1 MGKTKIIATIGPA
14 TSTKEKIKE
23 LILSGCDVFR
33 LNMSHSS
40 YEFCTTIVN
49 IINDL
54 NEELNTSVAV
64 MLDTNGP
71 DIRIREIKNNTAF
84 LKQDDKI
91 RIYKD
96 NILGDETKFSI
107 DYNAFVDEV
116 SIGNNILLND
126 GLTELIV
133 EEKTSEYLICK
144 VVKEGTISS
153 KMGVHVKDVKL
164 NIPFINKRDKEDLL
178 FADKIGAD
186 FLAVS
191 FVSSSEDILEIN
203 DILIEIGN
211 NDMNIIAKI
220 ETESAVDEIDQII
233 KASDGIM
240 ISRGD
245 LGIEVPVERIPGIQK
260 SIISKCHN
268 AGKISIVATELISSM
283 EDTIRP
289 TRAEVSDIANAVL
302 DGVDAVMLSGVT
314 TIGRYPI
321 ETMQMMEKVIVSAE
335 NDIDYLGLLDKAVR
349 TEKQDI
355 TGEISYSVAILS
367 SRLKCKAIVSPTM
380 SGYTVRK
387 ISRFRP
393 NCPILALSNDTKIL
407 KALTLNFG
415 VIPIKIGDIK
425 NLDNMINNCIDISKK
440 QLNLKKNDKI
450 IITGGYPFKEVK
462 HTNFIKVEEI

>member
-1 MGKTKIIATIGPA
+1 
-14 TSTKEKIKE
+14 
-23 LILSGCDVFR
+23 
-33 LNMSHSS
+33 
-40 YEFCTTIVN
+40 
-49 IINDL
+49 
-54 NEELNTSVAV
+54 
-64 MLDTNGP
+64 
-71 DIRIREIKNNTAF
+71 
-84 LKQDDKI
+84 
-91 RIYKD
+91 
-96 NILGDETKFSI
+96 
-107 DYNAFVDEV
+107 
-116 SIGNNILLND
+116 
-126 GLTELIV
+126 
-133 EEKTSEYLICK
+133 
-144 VVKEGTISS
+144 
-153 KMGVHVKDVKL
+153 
-164 NIPFINKRDKEDLL
+164 
-178 FADKIGAD
+178 
-186 FLAVS
+186 
-191 FVSSSEDILEIN
+191 
-203 DILIEIGN
+203 
-211 NDMNIIAKI
+211 
-220 ETESAVDEIDQII
+220 
-233 KASDGIM
+233 
-240 ISRGD
+240 
-245 LGIEVPVERIPGIQK
+245 
-260 SIISKCHN
+260 
-268 AGKISIVATELISSM
+268 
-283 EDTIRP
+283 
-289 TRAEVSDIANAVL
+289 
-302 DGVDAVMLSGVT
+302 MLSGVT